1 MSLSEHKQA
10 TSKFLEAMVAGDI
23 ETLKSLLHD
32 DAVFWVPPSSA
43 NRVERPLL
51 GREKVAQLVGG
62 EALGNFAPGGTR
74 REIVHMTAEDDRVAV
89 LWDRI
94 GVTAKGRAYNVPYN
108 TLLRFQEGRVAEIWV
123 VPDTYLARHLLDVPH
138 LPPIDD

>member
-89 LWDRI
+89 LWNRI
-94 GVTAKGRAYNVPYN
+94 GVTSK
-108 TLLRFQEGRVAEIWV
+108 GRVAEIWV
-123 VPDTYLARHLLDVPH
+123 IPDTYLARHLLDVPH